1 MSVKAVTP
9 SDAAKSPAHPDH
21 SRWVKDITLKRE
33 VEHATMTGGSS
44 RDAETANL
52 ANLERLDGR
61 KRHAKPQ
68 KPKKKVDAAKREVTH
83 ADLIAAGVTKKP
95 ATIRKVEARACNF
108 CGLCKRCRRELR
120 VSQIMAK
127 AREGDRRAHRL
138 TMELVAVMFAAQRR
152 VDYKDEI
159 GRELPFSR
167 LHGLARDRAATAGVE
182 NVCDRST
189 SFMGEWRK

>member
-1 MSVKAVTP
+1 MSVKANTP
-9 SDAAKSPAHPDH
+9 SDAAKAPSHPDH

-33 VEHATMTGGSS
+33 TEHAILNGGTS
-44 RDAETANL
+44 RDAETINL

-61 KRHAKPQ
+61 KRYAKPK
-68 KPKKKVDAAKREVTH
+68 KPKKKADAARREVTH

-108 CGLCKRCRRELR
+108 CGLCMRCRRELR

-127 AREGDRRAHRL
+127 AREGDKRAHAL

-152 VDYKDEI
+152 VDYKDGL

-167 LHGLARDRAATAGVE
+167 LRGFERDRAATAGVE
-182 NVCDRST
+182 NACDRSV

>member
-9 SDAAKSPAHPDH
+9 SDAAKAPNHPDH
-21 SRWVKDITLKRE
+21 ARWVKDVTVKRE
-33 VEHATMTGGSS
+33 HEHAIMTGGTA
-44 RDAETANL
+44 RDAEKANAL
-52 ANLERLDGR
+52 SLERLDAR

-127 AREGDRRAHRL
+127 AREGDRRAHAL

-152 VDYKDEI
+152 VDYKDAI

-182 NVCDRST
+182 NACDRSV
-189 SFMGEWRK
+189 SFLGEWRK